1 MEQFSQK
8 IDIDKENGGVPGENL
23 DGPFPILKPGRNCWR
38 IEHADR
44 IAFLVDGAAY
54 FRAFREVVKQA
65 RRSVLIMAWDIDSRV
80 ELVREH
86 EPDGF
91 PVKLSEFLHSV
102 LERNPQLHIHV
113 LDWDFPMLMAADREW
128 LPLLKEEWTG
138 HARLHFHLDDRYPP
152 GASHHQKIVVVDDA
166 VAFVGGLDLTSG
178 RWDTPEHRPD
188 DRRRCDL
195 GSGPVPQPYHDI
207 QMIVRGPIAAKLGD
221 MARERWRL
229 ATQRSLG
236 GT

>member
-102 LERNPQLHIHV
+102 LEKSSLHR
-113 LDWDFPMLMAADREW
+113 A
-128 LPLLKEEWTG
+128 
-138 HARLHFHLDDRYPP
+138 
-152 GASHHQKIVVVDDA
+152 
-166 VAFVGGLDLTSG
+166 
-178 RWDTPEHRPD
+178 
-188 DRRRCDL
+188 
-195 GSGPVPQPYHDI
+195 
-207 QMIVRGPIAAKLGD
+207 
-221 MARERWRL
+221 
-229 ATQRSLG
+229 
-236 GT
+236 